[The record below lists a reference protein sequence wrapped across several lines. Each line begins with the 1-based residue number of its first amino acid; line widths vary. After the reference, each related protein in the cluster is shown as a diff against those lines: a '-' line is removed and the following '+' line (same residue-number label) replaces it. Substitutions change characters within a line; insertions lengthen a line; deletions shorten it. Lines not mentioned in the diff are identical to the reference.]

1 MRDYGKAL
9 AFAPAVCFSLGLL
22 GLPRPR
28 AGRGRATFGGVGDS
42 LVGNRALLVAVNRL
56 AQGAL

>member
-9 AFAPAVCFSLGLL
+9 AFEPAVCFSLGLL

-42 LVGNRALLVAVNRL
+42 LLVAVNRL